1 MKHITLGALAV
12 TALVLTGCMPQES
25 DTPGSGTAEG
35 YQYKGKADPLM
46 AASAEDRATK
56 LSERFKLV
64 QARQ

>member
-1 MKHITLGALAV
+1 MKLFTLSALAV
-12 TALVLTGCMPQES
+12 SALILSGCMPTAS

-46 AASAEDRATK
+46 AESASDRAAT
-56 LSERFKLV
+56 LSERFKLI